1 MDGGAI
7 AGEEEVNRRESSGE
21 SCSTAVAV
29 GRGAGEVGV
38 SEEKGVVIN
47 KVKLESGRA
56 AISSLSIGNSN
67 SGSTEVGC
75 GRG

>member
-1 MDGGAI
+1 M
-7 AGEEEVNRRESSGE
+7 
-21 SCSTAVAV
+21 
-29 GRGAGEVGV
+29 
-38 SEEKGVVIN
+38 SEEKVLVIN
-47 KVKLESGRA
+47 KVKLERGRA